1 MAREL
6 AHDAI
11 ANLDTPPDWLKE
23 MVNPEANVV
32 PNVEMVALKDLRK
45 FRDLIGFALWQAIQ
59 LPETDPR
66 RDYIRQAN
74 ELVLMIDSQKQ
85 DSVNE

>member
-1 MAREL
+1 M
-6 AHDAI
+6 
-11 ANLDTPPDWLKE
+11 
-23 MVNPEANVV
+23 NP
-32 PNVEMVALKDLRK
+32 DLRQ

-74 ELVLMIDSQKQ
+74 ELLSLIESWAAPDA
-85 DSVNE
+85 